1 MSHYPSLR
9 KRFILAVAFSSCTL
23 ALNVPIP
30 LTAASATP
38 RVSPSLISLSIE
50 MDRWTDWVGT
60 TSRNQFFYNTLDN
73 LKQLTGAPPFIRIG
87 ANSED
92 HTNFRQDTNVS
103 DLCVI
108 FSAA

>member
-1 MSHYPSLR
+1 
-9 KRFILAVAFSSCTL
+9 
-23 ALNVPIP
+23 
-30 LTAASATP
+30 
-38 RVSPSLISLSIE
+38 

-103 DLCVI
+103 DRALFLVRRNI
-108 FSAA
+108 GHLV